1 MQTIIFYILSFLTGG
16 VIAYLFAKSQFNT
29 KDQTEKVNELQKELI
44 VLKDENTSLV
54 VKSAKAEERVENA
67 KIAYNDLKSSI
78 TSMGDTY
85 KAEFKNVANELLD
98 LKSKT
103 LEETS
108 NKNIKTLLDPL
119 NKDLKDFKD
128 KVDKVYQDEARE
140 RHSLEN
146 QVKMLVQ
153 TSTQVSQQAE
163 NLTNALKG
171 NVKQQGNWGEM
182 ILSSILEN
190 SGLTENREY
199 FLQEFIRDKSGEII
213 KDENGNGLQ
222 PDVTIHYPDER
233 KVIVD
238 SKVSLVAW
246 EKYMSETDVTAQK
259 QSLDNHIR
267 SLKLHIDGLS
277 KKNYPKYAKA
287 LDHVILFVPIEPAF
301 LEAVKQDTGLWKYAY
316 DKKVLIVG
324 PTNLLLVLKIVADI
338 WQIEKQSKNAIEIAE
353 KAGELY
359 DKLFGFVESMED
371 VGQGLKKA
379 NQNYEKAMGQLSTGK
394 GNAIK
399 KAEEL
404 KALGADTKKQFP
416 DRLID
421 NTDQIQSNTSLYG
434 R

>member
-1 MQTIIFYILSFLTGG
+1 METIIYCILTFIAGGIITYI
-16 VIAYLFAKSQFNT
+16 FAKAKFDSPEFQ
-29 KDQTEKVNELQKELI
+29 EKAEALEKYKKIIEGERNELVIKL
-44 VLKDENTSLV
+44 
-54 VKSAKAEERVENA
+54 AKAEERVENA
-67 KIAYNDLKSSI
+67 RTAYNDLKTSI
-78 TSMGDTY
+78 TSMGETY
-85 KAEFKNVANELLD
+85 KIEFKNVANEILD
-98 LKSKT
+98 QKSKS

-108 NKNIKTLLDPL
+108 TKNIKTLLDPL
-119 NKDLKDFKD
+119 NKDLKDFKE
-128 KVDKVYQDEARE
+128 KVDKVYSDEARE
-140 RHSLEN
+140 RHSLEG
-146 QVKMLVQ
+146 QVKRLVD
-153 TSTQVSQQAE
+153 SSAQVSQQAE

-199 FLQEFIRDKSGEII
+199 FLQEFIKDKSGEII

-246 EKYMSETDVTAQK
+246 ERYMSETDINAQK
-259 QSLDNHIR
+259 QALDAHIK
-267 SLKLHIDGLS
+267 SLKAHIDGLS

-359 DKLFGFVESMED
+359 DKLLGFVESMED
-371 VGQGLKKA
+371 VGAGLKKA

-404 KALGADTKKQFP
+404 KGLGADTKKQFP
-416 DRLID
+416 ERLID
-421 NTDQIQSNTSLYG
+421 NTEILG
-434 R
+434 E

>member
-1 MQTIIFYILSFLTGG
+1 MQPFIYYIVSFIAGGIITYI
-16 VIAYLFAKSQFNT
+16 FAKAQFDT
-29 KDQTEKVNELQKELI
+29 PEFQEKAEALEKYKKIIEGERNELAIKL
-44 VLKDENTSLV
+44 
-54 VKSAKAEERVENA
+54 AKAEERVENA
-67 KIAYNDLKSSI
+67 RTAYSDLKTSI
-78 TSMGDTY
+78 ANMGETY
-85 KAEFKNVANELLD
+85 KAEFKNVANEILEQ
-98 LKSKT
+98 KSKN

-128 KVDKVYQDEARE
+128 KVDKVYNDEARE
-140 RHSLEN
+140 RHSLES

-199 FLQEFIRDKSGEII
+199 FLQEFIKDKSGEII
-213 KDENGNGLQ
+213 KDDNGNALQ

-246 EKYMSETDVTAQK
+246 EKYMTETDVTTQK
-259 QSLDNHIR
+259 QALEAHIR
-267 SLKLHIDGLS
+267 SLKAHIDGLS

-287 LDHVILFVPIEPAF
+287 LDHVILFIPIEPAF
-301 LEAVKQDTGLWKYAY
+301 LEAVKEDTGLWKYAY

-359 DKLFGFVESMED
+359 DKLFGFIESMED
-371 VGQGLKKA
+371 LGAGLNKA
-379 NQNYEKAMGQLSTGK
+379 SQNYEKAMGQLSTGK

-421 NTDQIQSNTSLYG
+421 NNEA
-434 R
+434 

>member
-1 MQTIIFYILSFLTGG
+1 METISYYILIFISGG
-16 VIAYLFAKSQFNT
+16 IISYIFAKAKFDTPEFQ
-29 KDQTEKVNELQKELI
+29 EKAEALEKYKKIIEGERNELAIKL
-44 VLKDENTSLV
+44 
-54 VKSAKAEERVENA
+54 AKAEERVENA
-67 KIAYNDLKSSI
+67 RTAYNDLKTSI
-78 TSMGDTY
+78 SSMGETY
-85 KAEFKNVANELLD
+85 KMEFKNVANEILD
-98 LKSKT
+98 QKSKS

-119 NKDLKDFKD
+119 NKDLKDFKE
-128 KVDKVYQDEARE
+128 KVDKVYSDEARE
-140 RHSLEN
+140 RHSLEG
-146 QVKMLVQ
+146 QVKRLVD
-153 TSTQVSQQAE
+153 SSAQVSQQAE

-199 FLQEFIRDKSGEII
+199 FLQEFIKDKSGEII

-246 EKYMSETDVTAQK
+246 ERYMSETDPNAQK
-259 QSLDNHIR
+259 QALEAHIK
-267 SLKLHIDGLS
+267 SLKAHIDGLS

-301 LEAVKQDTGLWKYAY
+301 LEAVKEDTGLWKYAY

-359 DKLFGFVESMED
+359 DKLLGFVESMED
-371 VGQGLKKA
+371 VGAGLKKA

-416 DRLID
+416 ERLID
-421 NTDQIQSNTSLYG
+421 NSELLGQ
-434 R
+434 

>member
-1 MQTIIFYILSFLTGG
+1 METVSYYILIFIAGG
-16 VIAYLFAKSQFNT
+16 IISYIFAKAKFDSPEFQ
-29 KDQTEKVNELQKELI
+29 EKAEALEKYKKIIEGERNELAIKL
-44 VLKDENTSLV
+44 
-54 VKSAKAEERVENA
+54 AKAEERVENA
-67 KIAYNDLKSSI
+67 RTAYNDLKTSI
-78 TSMGDTY
+78 TSMGETY
-85 KAEFKNVANELLD
+85 KMEFKNVANEILD
-98 LKSKT
+98 QKSKS

-119 NKDLKDFKD
+119 NKDLKDFKE
-128 KVDKVYQDEARE
+128 KVDKVYSDEARE
-140 RHSLEN
+140 RHSLEG
-146 QVKMLVQ
+146 QVKRLVD
-153 TSTQVSQQAE
+153 SSAQVSQQAE

-199 FLQEFIRDKSGEII
+199 FLQEFIKDKSGEII

-246 EKYMSETDVTAQK
+246 ERYMSETDPNAQK
-259 QSLDNHIR
+259 LALEAHIK
-267 SLKLHIDGLS
+267 SLKAHIDGLS

-301 LEAVKQDTGLWKYAY
+301 LEAVKEDTGLWKYAY

-359 DKLFGFVESMED
+359 DKLLGFVESMED
-371 VGQGLKKA
+371 VGAGLKKA

-416 DRLID
+416 ERLID
-421 NTDQIQSNTSLYG
+421 NSELLGQ
-434 R
+434 

>member
-1 MQTIIFYILSFLTGG
+1 METISYYILTFIAGG
-16 VIAYLFAKSQFNT
+16 IITYIFAKAKFDTPEFQ
-29 KDQTEKVNELQKELI
+29 EKAEALEKYKKIIEGERNELAIKL
-44 VLKDENTSLV
+44 
-54 VKSAKAEERVENA
+54 AKAEERVENA
-67 KIAYNDLKSSI
+67 RTAYNDLKTSI
-78 TSMGDTY
+78 SSMGETY
-85 KAEFKNVANELLD
+85 KMEFKNVANEILD
-98 LKSKT
+98 QKSKS

-119 NKDLKDFKD
+119 NKDLKDFKE
-128 KVDKVYQDEARE
+128 KVDKVYSDEARE
-140 RHSLEN
+140 RHSLEG
-146 QVKMLVQ
+146 QVKRLVD
-153 TSTQVSQQAE
+153 SSAQVSQQAE

-199 FLQEFIRDKSGEII
+199 FLQEFIKDKSGEII
-213 KDENGNGLQ
+213 KDENGNALQ

-246 EKYMSETDVTAQK
+246 ERYVSETDPNAQK
-259 QSLDNHIR
+259 QALEAHIK
-267 SLKLHIDGLS
+267 SLKAHIDGLS

-301 LEAVKQDTGLWKYAY
+301 LEAVKEDTGLWKYAY

-359 DKLFGFVESMED
+359 DKLLGFVESMED
-371 VGQGLKKA
+371 VGAGLKKA

-416 DRLID
+416 ERLID
-421 NTDQIQSNTSLYG
+421 NSELLGQ
-434 R
+434 

>member
-1 MQTIIFYILSFLTGG
+1 METIIYCILTFIAGGIITYI
-16 VIAYLFAKSQFNT
+16 FAKAKFDSPEFQ
-29 KDQTEKVNELQKELI
+29 EKAEALEKYKKIIEGERNELVIKL
-44 VLKDENTSLV
+44 
-54 VKSAKAEERVENA
+54 AKAEERVENA
-67 KIAYNDLKSSI
+67 RTAYNDLKTSI
-78 TSMGDTY
+78 TSMGETY
-85 KAEFKNVANELLD
+85 KIEFKNVANEILD
-98 LKSKT
+98 QKSKS

-108 NKNIKTLLDPL
+108 TKNIKTLLDPL
-119 NKDLKDFKD
+119 NKDLKDFKE
-128 KVDKVYQDEARE
+128 KVDKVYSDEARE
-140 RHSLEN
+140 RHSLEG
-146 QVKMLVQ
+146 QVKRLVD
-153 TSTQVSQQAE
+153 SSAQVSQQAE

-199 FLQEFIRDKSGEII
+199 FLQEFIKDKSGEII
-213 KDENGNGLQ
+213 KDENGNALQ

-246 EKYMSETDVTAQK
+246 ERYVSETDPNAQK
-259 QSLDNHIR
+259 QALEAHIK
-267 SLKLHIDGLS
+267 SLKAHIDGLS
-277 KKNYPKYAKA
+277 KKNYPKYAKE

-301 LEAVKQDTGLWKYAY
+301 LEAVKEDTGLWKYAY

-359 DKLFGFVESMED
+359 DKLLGFVESMED
-371 VGQGLKKA
+371 VGAGLKKA

-404 KALGADTKKQFP
+404 KVLGADTKKQFP
-416 DRLID
+416 ERLID
-421 NTDQIQSNTSLYG
+421 NNEIIG
-434 R
+434 E

>member
-1 MQTIIFYILSFLTGG
+1 MQTIIYYILSILTGG
-16 VIAYLFAKSQFNT
+16 IITYLFAKSQFSS
-29 KDQTEKVNELQKELI
+29 KDQTEKVNQLVNELTILKEQ
-44 VLKDENTSLV
+44 NTDLV
-54 VKSAKAEERVENA
+54 IKTAKAEERVENM
-67 KIAYNDLKSSI
+67 KKAYDDLKTSI
-78 TSMGDTY
+78 TNMGESY
-85 KAEFKNVANELLD
+85 KTEFKNVANEILEQ
-98 LKSKT
+98 KSKT
-103 LEETS
+103 LQDTS
-108 NKNIKTLLDPL
+108 NENIKNLLQPL
-119 NKDLKDFKD
+119 NRDLKDFKE
-128 KVDKVYQDEARE
+128 KVDKVYNDEARE
-140 RHSLEN
+140 RHSLEG
-146 QVKMLVQ
+146 QVKRLVE
-153 TSTQVSQQAE
+153 TSNQVSQQAE

-233 KVIVD
+233 KVIID

-246 EKYMSETDVTAQK
+246 EKYMTETDSTIQK
-259 QSLDNHIR
+259 QSLDAHIR
-267 SLKLHIDGLS
+267 SLKAHIDGLS

-371 VGQGLKKA
+371 VGVGLKKA
-379 NQNYEKAMGQLSTGK
+379 SQNYEKAMGQLSTGK

-404 KALGADTKKQFP
+404 KALGADTKKHFP

-421 NTDQIQSNTSLYG
+421 NTDQAQ
-434 R
+434 

>member
-1 MQTIIFYILSFLTGG
+1 METVSYYILIFIAGG
-16 VIAYLFAKSQFNT
+16 IISYIFAKAKFDSPEFQ
-29 KDQTEKVNELQKELI
+29 EKAEALEKYKKIIEGERNELAIKL
-44 VLKDENTSLV
+44 
-54 VKSAKAEERVENA
+54 AKAEERVENA
-67 KIAYNDLKSSI
+67 RTAYNDLKTSI
-78 TSMGDTY
+78 TSMGETY
-85 KAEFKNVANELLD
+85 KMEFKNVANEILD
-98 LKSKT
+98 QKSKT

-119 NKDLKDFKD
+119 NKDLKDFKE
-128 KVDKVYQDEARE
+128 KVDKVYSDEARE
-140 RHSLEN
+140 RHSLEG
-146 QVKMLVQ
+146 QVKRLVD
-153 TSTQVSQQAE
+153 SSAQVSQQAE

-199 FLQEFIRDKSGEII
+199 FLQEFIKDKSGEII

-246 EKYMSETDVTAQK
+246 ERYMSESDPNAQK
-259 QSLDNHIR
+259 QALEAHIK
-267 SLKLHIDGLS
+267 SLKAHIDGLS

-301 LEAVKQDTGLWKYAY
+301 LEAVKEDTGLWKYAY

-359 DKLFGFVESMED
+359 DKLLGFVESMED
-371 VGQGLKKA
+371 VGAGLKKA

-416 DRLID
+416 ERLID
-421 NTDQIQSNTSLYG
+421 NSELLAQ
-434 R
+434 

>member
-1 MQTIIFYILSFLTGG
+1 METIIYYILTFIAGG
-16 VIAYLFAKSQFNT
+16 IITYIFAKAKFDSPEFQ
-29 KDQTEKVNELQKELI
+29 EKAEALEKYKKIIEGERNELVIKL
-44 VLKDENTSLV
+44 
-54 VKSAKAEERVENA
+54 AKAEERVENA
-67 KIAYNDLKSSI
+67 RTAYNDLKTSI
-78 TSMGDTY
+78 TSMGETY
-85 KAEFKNVANELLD
+85 KIEFKNVANEILD
-98 LKSKT
+98 QKSKS

-108 NKNIKTLLDPL
+108 TKNIKTLLDPL
-119 NKDLKDFKD
+119 NKDLKDFKE
-128 KVDKVYQDEARE
+128 KVDKVYSDEARE
-140 RHSLEN
+140 RHSLEG
-146 QVKMLVQ
+146 QVKRLVD
-153 TSTQVSQQAE
+153 SSAQVSQQAE

-199 FLQEFIRDKSGEII
+199 FLQEFIKDKSGEII

-246 EKYMSETDVTAQK
+246 ERYMSETDINAQK
-259 QSLDNHIR
+259 QALDAHIK
-267 SLKLHIDGLS
+267 SLKAHIDGLS

-359 DKLFGFVESMED
+359 DKLLGFVESMED
-371 VGQGLKKA
+371 VGAGLKKA

-404 KALGADTKKQFP
+404 KGLGADTKKQFP
-416 DRLID
+416 ERLID
-421 NTDQIQSNTSLYG
+421 NTEILG
-434 R
+434 E

>member
-1 MQTIIFYILSFLTGG
+1 MQTIIYYILSFIVGG
-16 VIAYLFAKSQFNT
+16 VISYLYAKSLFGS
-29 KDQTEKVNELQKELI
+29 KDQTERVKEL
-44 VLKDENTSLV
+44 ENDLV
-54 VKSAKAEERVENA
+54 NLRESNKGLEILHARAEERVDNM
-67 KIAYNDLKSSI
+67 KRAYDDLKTSI

-85 KAEFKNVANELLD
+85 KTEFKNVANEILD
-98 LKSKT
+98 QKSKT
-103 LEETS
+103 MEETS

-119 NKDLKDFKD
+119 NKELKDFKD
-128 KVDKVYQDEARE
+128 KVDKVYNDEARE
-140 RHSLEN
+140 RHSLEG
-146 QVKMLVQ
+146 QVKRLVES
-153 TSTQVSQQAE
+153 STQVSQQAE

-246 EKYMSETDVTAQK
+246 EKYMTETDVTLQK
-259 QSLDNHIR
+259 QALDAHIR
-267 SLKLHIDGLS
+267 SLKAHIDGLS

-421 NTDQIQSNTSLYG
+421 NTDQIQY
-434 R
+434 

>member
-1 MQTIIFYILSFLTGG
+1 METIIYCILTFIAGGIITYI
-16 VIAYLFAKSQFNT
+16 FAKAKFDSPEFQ
-29 KDQTEKVNELQKELI
+29 EKAEALEKYKKIIEGERNELVIKL
-44 VLKDENTSLV
+44 
-54 VKSAKAEERVENA
+54 AKAEERVENA
-67 KIAYNDLKSSI
+67 RTAYNDLKTSI
-78 TSMGDTY
+78 TSMGETY
-85 KAEFKNVANELLD
+85 KIEFKNVANEILD
-98 LKSKT
+98 QKSKS

-108 NKNIKTLLDPL
+108 TKNIKTLLDPL
-119 NKDLKDFKD
+119 NKDLKDFKE
-128 KVDKVYQDEARE
+128 KVDKVYSDEARE
-140 RHSLEN
+140 RHSLEG
-146 QVKMLVQ
+146 QVKRLVD
-153 TSTQVSQQAE
+153 SSAQVSQQAE

-199 FLQEFIRDKSGEII
+199 FLQEFIKDKSGEII

-246 EKYMSETDVTAQK
+246 ERYMSETDTNAQK
-259 QSLDNHIR
+259 QALEAHIK
-267 SLKLHIDGLS
+267 SLKAHIDGLS

-359 DKLFGFVESMED
+359 DKLLGFVESMED
-371 VGQGLKKA
+371 VGAGLKKA
-379 NQNYEKAMGQLSTGK
+379 NQNYEKAMGQLSNGK

-416 DRLID
+416 ERLID
-421 NTDQIQSNTSLYG
+421 NTEILG
-434 R
+434 E

>member
-1 MQTIIFYILSFLTGG
+1 MESLILTVSSFLIGG
-16 VIAYLFAKSQFNT
+16 TILFFYAKSRYAP
-29 KDQTEKVNELQKELI
+29 KDQSQKVNELVEEIK
-44 VLKDENTSLV
+44 VLKEKNTELV
-54 VKSAKAEERVENA
+54 IKAAKAEEKVENMRT
-67 KIAYNDLKSSI
+67 AYTDLKSSI
-78 TSMGDTY
+78 TSMGDSY
-85 KAEFKNVANELLD
+85 KIEFKNVANELLD
-98 LKSKT
+98 QKSKT

-108 NKNIKTLLDPL
+108 NKNIKTLLEPL
-119 NKDLKDFKD
+119 NKDLIDFRK
-128 KVDKVYQDEARE
+128 KVEKVYDDEARE
-140 RHSLEN
+140 RHSLEG
-146 QVKMLVQ
+146 QVKKLVE

-199 FLQEFIRDKSGEII
+199 FLQEFIKDKSGEII
-213 KDENGNGLQ
+213 KDENGNALQ

-233 KVIVD
+233 KVIID
-238 SKVSLVAW
+238 SKVSLIAW
-246 EKYMSETDVTAQK
+246 EKYVSETDVSNQK
-259 QSLDNHIR
+259 QALDAHIK
-267 SLKLHIDGLS
+267 SIKTHIDGLS

-359 DKLFGFVESMED
+359 DKLFGFIETLED
-371 VGQGLKKA
+371 VGAGIKKA
-379 NQNYEKAMGQLSTGK
+379 NLNYEKAMGQLSTGK

-404 KALGADTKKQFP
+404 KALGADAKKQIP

-421 NTDQIQSNTSLYG
+421 NS
-434 R
+434 

>member
-1 MQTIIFYILSFLTGG
+1 METIIYCILTFIAGGIITYI
-16 VIAYLFAKSQFNT
+16 FAKAKFDSPEFQ
-29 KDQTEKVNELQKELI
+29 EKAEALEKYKKIIEGERNELVIKL
-44 VLKDENTSLV
+44 
-54 VKSAKAEERVENA
+54 AKAEERVENA
-67 KIAYNDLKSSI
+67 RTAYNDLKTSI
-78 TSMGDTY
+78 TSMGETY
-85 KAEFKNVANELLD
+85 KIEFKNVANEILD
-98 LKSKT
+98 QKSKS

-108 NKNIKTLLDPL
+108 TKNIKTLLDPL
-119 NKDLKDFKD
+119 NKDLKDFKE
-128 KVDKVYQDEARE
+128 KVDKVYSDEARE
-140 RHSLEN
+140 RHSLEG
-146 QVKMLVQ
+146 QVKRLVD
-153 TSTQVSQQAE
+153 SSAQVSQQAE

-199 FLQEFIRDKSGEII
+199 FLQEFIKDKSGEII

-246 EKYMSETDVTAQK
+246 ERYVSETDTNAQK
-259 QSLDNHIR
+259 QALEAHIK
-267 SLKLHIDGLS
+267 SLKAHIDGLS

-359 DKLFGFVESMED
+359 DKLLGFVESMED
-371 VGQGLKKA
+371 VGAGLKKA
-379 NQNYEKAMGQLSTGK
+379 NQNYEKAMCQLSTGK

-404 KALGADTKKQFP
+404 KGLGADTKKQFP
-416 DRLID
+416 ERLID
-421 NTDQIQSNTSLYG
+421 NTEILG
-434 R
+434 E

>member
-1 MQTIIFYILSFLTGG
+1 METMIYYILTFVAGSIISYF
-16 VIAYLFAKSQFNT
+16 FAKAKFDSPEFQ
-29 KDQTEKVNELQKELI
+29 EKAEALEKYKKIIEGERNELAIKL
-44 VLKDENTSLV
+44 
-54 VKSAKAEERVENA
+54 AKAEERVENA
-67 KIAYNDLKSSI
+67 RTAYNDLKTSI
-78 TSMGDTY
+78 SSMGETY
-85 KAEFKNVANELLD
+85 KMEFKNVANEILD
-98 LKSKT
+98 QKSKS

-119 NKDLKDFKD
+119 NKDLKDFKE
-128 KVDKVYQDEARE
+128 KVDKVYSDEARE
-140 RHSLEN
+140 RHSLEG
-146 QVKMLVQ
+146 QVKRLVD
-153 TSTQVSQQAE
+153 SSAQVSQQAE

-199 FLQEFIRDKSGEII
+199 FLQEFIKDKSGEII
-213 KDENGNGLQ
+213 KDENGNALQ

-246 EKYMSETDVTAQK
+246 ERYVSETDPNAQK
-259 QSLDNHIR
+259 QALEAHIK
-267 SLKLHIDGLS
+267 SLKAHIDGLS

-301 LEAVKQDTGLWKYAY
+301 LEAVKEDTGLWKYAY

-359 DKLFGFVESMED
+359 DKLLGFVESMED
-371 VGQGLKKA
+371 VGAGLKKA

-416 DRLID
+416 ERLID
-421 NTDQIQSNTSLYG
+421 NSELLGQ
-434 R
+434 

>member
-1 MQTIIFYILSFLTGG
+1 METIIYCILTFIAGGIITYI
-16 VIAYLFAKSQFNT
+16 FAKAKFDSPEFQ
-29 KDQTEKVNELQKELI
+29 EKAEALEKYKKIIEGERNELVIKL
-44 VLKDENTSLV
+44 
-54 VKSAKAEERVENA
+54 AKAEERVENA
-67 KIAYNDLKSSI
+67 RTAYNDLKTSI
-78 TSMGDTY
+78 TSMGETY
-85 KAEFKNVANELLD
+85 KIEFKNVANEILD
-98 LKSKT
+98 QKSKS

-108 NKNIKTLLDPL
+108 TKNIKTLLDPL
-119 NKDLKDFKD
+119 NKDLKDFKE
-128 KVDKVYQDEARE
+128 KVDKVYSDEARE
-140 RHSLEN
+140 RHSLEG
-146 QVKMLVQ
+146 QVKRLVD
-153 TSTQVSQQAE
+153 SSAQVSQQAE

-199 FLQEFIRDKSGEII
+199 FLQEFIKDKSGEII

-246 EKYMSETDVTAQK
+246 ERYMSETDTNAQK
-259 QSLDNHIR
+259 QALEAHIK
-267 SLKLHIDGLS
+267 SLKAHIDGLS

-359 DKLFGFVESMED
+359 DKLLGFVESMED
-371 VGQGLKKA
+371 VGAGLKKA

-404 KALGADTKKQFP
+404 KGLGADTKKQFP
-416 DRLID
+416 ERLID
-421 NTDQIQSNTSLYG
+421 NTEIL
-434 R
+434 

>member
-44 VLKDENTSLV
+44 ALKDENTSLV

-371 VGQGLKKA
+371 VGAGLKKA
-379 NQNYEKAMGQLSTGK
+379 NQNYEKAMGQLTTGR
-394 GNAIK
+394 GSAIK

-404 KALGADTKKQFP
+404 KILGADTKKQFP

-421 NTDQIQSNTSLYG
+421 NTDQIQ
-434 R
+434 

>member
-1 MQTIIFYILSFLTGG
+1 MQTIYYILSFLAGG
-16 VIAYLFAKSQFNT
+16 VITYLYAKSIFGSKDNT
-29 KDQTEKVNELQKELI
+29 QKVLDLESQIKSLQLEKT
-44 VLKDENTSLV
+44 DLV
-54 VKSAKAEERVENA
+54 VKTAKAEERVLSMN
-67 KIAYNDLKSSI
+67 KAYEDLKISMS
-78 TSMGDTY
+78 SMGEAY
-85 KAEFKNVANELLD
+85 KTEFKNVANELLE
-98 LKSKT
+98 LKSKS
-103 LEETS
+103 LDETS
-108 NKNIKTLLDPL
+108 SKNIKTILDPL
-119 NKDLKDFKD
+119 NRELKEFKE
-128 KVDKVYQDEARE
+128 KVEKVYSDEARE
-140 RHSLEN
+140 RHSLEG
-146 QVKMLVQ
+146 QVKKLVE
-153 TSTQVSQQAE
+153 SSSMVSQQAE

-213 KDENGNGLQ
+213 KDENGNALQ

-233 KVIVD
+233 KVIID
-238 SKVSLVAW
+238 SKVSLIAW
-246 EKYMSETDVTAQK
+246 EKYMTETDPTHQK
-259 QSLDNHIR
+259 QALDAHIK
-267 SLKLHIDGLS
+267 SLKAHIDGLS

-371 VGQGLKKA
+371 VGSGLKKA
-379 NQNYEKAMGQLSTGK
+379 SQNYEKAMGQLSTGR
-394 GNAIK
+394 GSAIK

-421 NTDQIQSNTSLYG
+421 NTDQIQ
-434 R
+434 

>member
-1 MQTIIFYILSFLTGG
+1 MQPFIYYIVSFIAGGIITYI
-16 VIAYLFAKSQFNT
+16 FAKAKFDT
-29 KDQTEKVNELQKELI
+29 PEFEEKAEALEKYKKIIEGERNELAIKL
-44 VLKDENTSLV
+44 
-54 VKSAKAEERVENA
+54 AKAEERVENA
-67 KIAYNDLKSSI
+67 RTAYSDLKTSI
-78 TSMGDTY
+78 ANMGETY
-85 KAEFKNVANELLD
+85 KAEFKNVANEILEQ
-98 LKSKT
+98 KSKN

-119 NKDLKDFKD
+119 NKDLKDFKE
-128 KVDKVYQDEARE
+128 KVDKVYNDEARE
-140 RHSLEN
+140 RHSLES

-199 FLQEFIRDKSGEII
+199 FLQEFIKDKSGEII
-213 KDENGNGLQ
+213 KDENGNALQ

-246 EKYMSETDVTAQK
+246 EKYMTETDVTAQK
-259 QSLDNHIR
+259 QALEAHIR
-267 SLKLHIDGLS
+267 SLKAHIDGLS

-359 DKLFGFVESMED
+359 DKLFGFIESMED
-371 VGQGLKKA
+371 VGSGLKKA
-379 NQNYEKAMGQLSTGK
+379 TQFYEKAMGQLSTGK

-421 NTDQIQSNTSLYG
+421 NTDQIQ
-434 R
+434 

>member
-1 MQTIIFYILSFLTGG
+1 MQTFIYYIVSFIAGGIITYIS
-16 VIAYLFAKSQFNT
+16 AKAKFDSPEFE
-29 KDQTEKVNELQKELI
+29 EKAEALEKYKKIIEGERNELAIKL
-44 VLKDENTSLV
+44 
-54 VKSAKAEERVENA
+54 AKAEERVENA
-67 KIAYNDLKSSI
+67 RTAYSDLKTSI
-78 TSMGDTY
+78 ANMGETY
-85 KAEFKNVANELLD
+85 KAEFKNVANEILEQ
-98 LKSKT
+98 KSKN

-119 NKDLKDFKD
+119 NTELKDFKA
-128 KVDKVYQDEARE
+128 KVDKVYNDEARE
-140 RHSLEN
+140 RHSLES

-199 FLQEFIRDKSGEII
+199 FLQEFIKDKSGEII
-213 KDENGNGLQ
+213 KDDNGNALQ

-246 EKYMSETDVTAQK
+246 ERYMTETDSTLQK
-259 QSLDNHIR
+259 GELELHIK
-267 SLKLHIDGLS
+267 SIKAHIDGLS

-287 LDHVILFVPIEPAF
+287 LDHVILFIPIEPAF

-359 DKLFGFVESMED
+359 DKLFGFIESMED
-371 VGQGLKKA
+371 VGAGLNKA
-379 NQNYEKAMGQLSTGK
+379 NQYYEKAMGQLSTGK

-421 NTDQIQSNTSLYG
+421 NNEA
-434 R
+434 

>member
-1 MQTIIFYILSFLTGG
+1 MQPFIYYIVSFIAGGIITYI
-16 VIAYLFAKSQFNT
+16 FAKAKFDTPEFQ
-29 KDQTEKVNELQKELI
+29 EKAEALEKYKKIIEGERNELAIKL
-44 VLKDENTSLV
+44 
-54 VKSAKAEERVENA
+54 AKAEERVENA
-67 KIAYNDLKSSI
+67 RTAYSDLKTSI
-78 TSMGDTY
+78 ANMGETY
-85 KAEFKNVANELLD
+85 KAEFKNVANEILEQ
-98 LKSKT
+98 KSKN

-128 KVDKVYQDEARE
+128 KVDKVYNDEARE
-140 RHSLEN
+140 RHSLEG

-199 FLQEFIRDKSGEII
+199 FLQEFIKDKSGEII
-213 KDENGNGLQ
+213 KDDNGNALQ

-246 EKYMSETDVTAQK
+246 EKYMTETDVTAQK
-259 QSLDNHIR
+259 QALEAHIR
-267 SLKLHIDGLS
+267 SLKAHIDGLS

-287 LDHVILFVPIEPAF
+287 LDHVILFIPIEPAF
-301 LEAVKQDTGLWKYAY
+301 LEAVKEDTGLWKYAY

-359 DKLFGFVESMED
+359 DKLFGFIESMED
-371 VGQGLKKA
+371 LGAGLNKA

-421 NTDQIQSNTSLYG
+421 NNEA
-434 R
+434 

>member
-1 MQTIIFYILSFLTGG
+1 METISYYILIFISGG
-16 VIAYLFAKSQFNT
+16 IISYIFAKAKFDTPEFQ
-29 KDQTEKVNELQKELI
+29 EKAEALEKYKKIIEGERNELAIKL
-44 VLKDENTSLV
+44 
-54 VKSAKAEERVENA
+54 AKAEERVENA
-67 KIAYNDLKSSI
+67 RTAYNDLKTSI
-78 TSMGDTY
+78 SSMGETY
-85 KAEFKNVANELLD
+85 KMEFKNVANEILD
-98 LKSKT
+98 QKSKS

-119 NKDLKDFKD
+119 NKDLKDFKE
-128 KVDKVYQDEARE
+128 KVDKVYSDEARE
-140 RHSLEN
+140 RHSLEG
-146 QVKMLVQ
+146 QVKRLVD
-153 TSTQVSQQAE
+153 SSAQVSQQAE

-199 FLQEFIRDKSGEII
+199 FLQEFIKDKSGEII

-246 EKYMSETDVTAQK
+246 ERYMSETDPNAQK
-259 QSLDNHIR
+259 LALEAHIK
-267 SLKLHIDGLS
+267 SLKAHIDGLS

-301 LEAVKQDTGLWKYAY
+301 LEAVKEDTGLWKYAY

-359 DKLFGFVESMED
+359 DKLLGFVESMED
-371 VGQGLKKA
+371 VGAGLKKA

-416 DRLID
+416 ERLID
-421 NTDQIQSNTSLYG
+421 NGELLGQ
-434 R
+434 

>member
-1 MQTIIFYILSFLTGG
+1 METVSYYILIFIAGG
-16 VIAYLFAKSQFNT
+16 IISYIFAKAKFDSPEFQ
-29 KDQTEKVNELQKELI
+29 EKAEALEKYKKIIEGERNELAIKL
-44 VLKDENTSLV
+44 
-54 VKSAKAEERVENA
+54 AKAEERVENA
-67 KIAYNDLKSSI
+67 RTAYNDLKTSI
-78 TSMGDTY
+78 TSMGETY
-85 KAEFKNVANELLD
+85 KMEFKNVANEILD
-98 LKSKT
+98 QKSKT

-119 NKDLKDFKD
+119 NKDLKDFKE
-128 KVDKVYQDEARE
+128 KVDKVYSDEARE
-140 RHSLEN
+140 RHSLEG
-146 QVKMLVQ
+146 QVKRLVD
-153 TSTQVSQQAE
+153 SSAQVSQQAE

-199 FLQEFIRDKSGEII
+199 FLQEFIKDKSGEII
-213 KDENGNGLQ
+213 KYENGNGLQ

-246 EKYMSETDVTAQK
+246 ERYMSESDPNAQK
-259 QSLDNHIR
+259 QALEAHIK
-267 SLKLHIDGLS
+267 SLKAHIDGLS

-301 LEAVKQDTGLWKYAY
+301 LEAVKEDTGLWKYAY

-359 DKLFGFVESMED
+359 DKLLGFVESMED
-371 VGQGLKKA
+371 VGAGLKKA

-416 DRLID
+416 ERLID
-421 NTDQIQSNTSLYG
+421 NSELLGQ
-434 R
+434 

>member
-44 VLKDENTSLV
+44 ALKDENTILV

-371 VGQGLKKA
+371 VGAGLKKA
-379 NQNYEKAMGQLSTGK
+379 NQNYEKAMGQLTTGR
-394 GNAIK
+394 GSAIK

-404 KALGADTKKQFP
+404 KILGADTKKQFP

-421 NTDQIQSNTSLYG
+421 NTDQIQ
-434 R
+434 

>member
-1 MQTIIFYILSFLTGG
+1 MQTIIFYILSFIVGG
-16 VIAYLFAKSQFNT
+16 VISYLYAKSLFGS
-29 KDQTEKVNELQKELI
+29 KDQTERVKEL
-44 VLKDENTSLV
+44 ENDLV
-54 VKSAKAEERVENA
+54 NLRESNKGLEILHARAEERVDNM
-67 KIAYNDLKSSI
+67 KRSYDDLKTSI

-85 KAEFKNVANELLD
+85 KTEFKNVANEILD
-98 LKSKT
+98 QKSKT
-103 LEETS
+103 MEETS

-119 NKDLKDFKD
+119 NKELKDFKD
-128 KVDKVYQDEARE
+128 KVDKVYNDEARE
-140 RHSLEN
+140 RHSLEG
-146 QVKMLVQ
+146 QVKRLVES
-153 TSTQVSQQAE
+153 STQVSQQAE

-246 EKYMSETDVTAQK
+246 EKYMTETDVTLQK
-259 QSLDNHIR
+259 QALDAHIR
-267 SLKLHIDGLS
+267 SLKAHIDGLS

-421 NTDQIQSNTSLYG
+421 NTDQIQY
-434 R
+434 

>member
-1 MQTIIFYILSFLTGG
+1 METISYYILIFIAGG
-16 VIAYLFAKSQFNT
+16 IISYIFAKAKFDSPEFQ
-29 KDQTEKVNELQKELI
+29 EKAEALEKYKKIIEGERNELAIKL
-44 VLKDENTSLV
+44 
-54 VKSAKAEERVENA
+54 AKAEERVENA
-67 KIAYNDLKSSI
+67 RTAYNDLKTSI
-78 TSMGDTY
+78 SSMGETY
-85 KAEFKNVANELLD
+85 KMEFKNVANEILD
-98 LKSKT
+98 QKSKS

-119 NKDLKDFKD
+119 NKDLKDFKE
-128 KVDKVYQDEARE
+128 KVDKVYSDEARE
-140 RHSLEN
+140 RHSLEG
-146 QVKMLVQ
+146 QVKRLVD
-153 TSTQVSQQAE
+153 SSAQVSQQAE

-199 FLQEFIRDKSGEII
+199 FLQEFIKDKSGEII

-246 EKYMSETDVTAQK
+246 ERYMSETDPNAQK
-259 QSLDNHIR
+259 LALEAHIK
-267 SLKLHIDGLS
+267 SLKAHIDGLS

-301 LEAVKQDTGLWKYAY
+301 LEAVKEDTGLWKYAY

-359 DKLFGFVESMED
+359 DKLLGFVESMED
-371 VGQGLKKA
+371 VGAGLKKA
-379 NQNYEKAMGQLSTGK
+379 NQNYEKAMGQLSTGN

-416 DRLID
+416 ERLID
-421 NTDQIQSNTSLYG
+421 NSELLV
-434 R
+434 

>member
-44 VLKDENTSLV
+44 ALKDENTSLV

-421 NTDQIQSNTSLYG
+421 NTDQIQY
-434 R
+434 

>member
-1 MQTIIFYILSFLTGG
+1 MQTIIFYILSFIVGG
-16 VIAYLFAKSQFNT
+16 VISYIYAKSLFGS
-29 KDQTEKVNELQKELI
+29 KDQTERVKEL
-44 VLKDENTSLV
+44 ENDLV
-54 VKSAKAEERVENA
+54 NLRESNKGLEILHARAEERVDNM
-67 KIAYNDLKSSI
+67 KRAYDDLKISI

-85 KAEFKNVANELLD
+85 KTEFKNVANEILD
-98 LKSKT
+98 QKSKT
-103 LEETS
+103 MEETS

-119 NKDLKDFKD
+119 NKELKDFKD
-128 KVDKVYQDEARE
+128 KVDKVYNDEARE
-140 RHSLEN
+140 RHSLEG
-146 QVKMLVQ
+146 QVKRLVES
-153 TSTQVSQQAE
+153 STQVSQQAE

-246 EKYMSETDVTAQK
+246 EKYMTETDVTLQK
-259 QSLDNHIR
+259 QALDAHIR
-267 SLKLHIDGLS
+267 SLKAHIDGLS

-371 VGQGLKKA
+371 VGHGLKKA

-421 NTDQIQSNTSLYG
+421 NTDQIQY
-434 R
+434 

>member
-1 MQTIIFYILSFLTGG
+1 METIIYCILTFIAGGIITYI
-16 VIAYLFAKSQFNT
+16 FAKAKFDSPEFQ
-29 KDQTEKVNELQKELI
+29 EKAEALEKYKKIIEGERNELVIKL
-44 VLKDENTSLV
+44 
-54 VKSAKAEERVENA
+54 AKAEERVENTRT
-67 KIAYNDLKSSI
+67 AYNDLKTSI
-78 TSMGDTY
+78 TSMGETY
-85 KAEFKNVANELLD
+85 KIEFKNVSNEILD
-98 LKSKT
+98 QKSKS

-108 NKNIKTLLDPL
+108 TKNIKTLLDPL
-119 NKDLKDFKD
+119 NKDLKDFKE
-128 KVDKVYQDEARE
+128 KVDKVYSDEARE
-140 RHSLEN
+140 RHSLEG
-146 QVKMLVQ
+146 QVKRLVD
-153 TSTQVSQQAE
+153 SSAQVSQQAE

-199 FLQEFIRDKSGEII
+199 FLQEFIKDKSGEII
-213 KDENGNGLQ
+213 KDENGNALQ

-246 EKYMSETDVTAQK
+246 ERYVSETDPNAQK
-259 QSLDNHIR
+259 QALEAHIK
-267 SLKLHIDGLS
+267 SLKAHIDGLS

-301 LEAVKQDTGLWKYAY
+301 LEAVKEDTGLWKYAY

-359 DKLFGFVESMED
+359 DKLLGFVESMED
-371 VGQGLKKA
+371 VGAGLKKA

-416 DRLID
+416 ERLID
-421 NTDQIQSNTSLYG
+421 NGELLGQ
-434 R
+434 

>member
-1 MQTIIFYILSFLTGG
+1 MESLIYNVVSFLIGG
-16 VIAYLFAKSQFNT
+16 TLLFFYAKSIYAS
-29 KDQTEKVNELQKELI
+29 KDQSQKVIELI
-44 VLKDENTSLV
+44 EENKLLKEQNTELV
-54 VKSAKAEERVENA
+54 IKSAKVEEKVENMKA
-67 KIAYNDLKSSI
+67 AYSDLKSSI
-78 TSMGDTY
+78 STMGDSY
-85 KAEFKNVANELLD
+85 KVEFKNVANELLD
-98 LKSKT
+98 QKSKA

-108 NKNIKTLLDPL
+108 NKNIKTLLEPL
-119 NKDLKDFKD
+119 NKDLNDFRK
-128 KVDKVYQDEARE
+128 KVEKVYDDEARE
-140 RHSLEN
+140 RHSLEG
-146 QVKMLVQ
+146 QVKKLVE

-199 FLQEFIRDKSGEII
+199 FLQEFIKDKSGEII
-213 KDENGNGLQ
+213 KDENGNALQ
-222 PDVTIHYPDER
+222 PDVTIHYPDDR
-233 KVIVD
+233 KVIID
-238 SKVSLVAW
+238 SKVSLIAW
-246 EKYMSETDVTAQK
+246 EKYVSESDPAAQRLA
-259 QSLDNHIR
+259 LDAHIK
-267 SLKLHIDGLS
+267 SLKAHIDGLS

-359 DKLFGFVESMED
+359 DKLFGFIETMED
-371 VGQGLKKA
+371 VGAGIKKA
-379 NQNYEKAMGQLSTGK
+379 NLNYEKAMGQLSTGK

-404 KALGADTKKQFP
+404 KVLGADAKKQFP

-421 NTDQIQSNTSLYG
+421 NNEV
-434 R
+434 

>member
-1 MQTIIFYILSFLTGG
+1 MQPFISYILSFITGA
-16 VIAYLFAKSQFNT
+16 IISYIFAKAKFDSPEFQ
-29 KDQTEKVNELQKELI
+29 EKAEALEKYKKIIEGERNELVIKL
-44 VLKDENTSLV
+44 
-54 VKSAKAEERVENA
+54 AKAEERVENA
-67 KIAYNDLKSSI
+67 RTAYNDLKTSI
-78 TSMGDTY
+78 TSMGETY
-85 KAEFKNVANELLD
+85 KIEFKNVANEILD
-98 LKSKT
+98 QKSKS

-108 NKNIKTLLDPL
+108 TKNIKTLLDPL
-119 NKDLKDFKD
+119 NKDLKDFKE
-128 KVDKVYQDEARE
+128 KVDKVYSDEARE
-140 RHSLEN
+140 RHSLEG
-146 QVKMLVQ
+146 QVKRLVD
-153 TSTQVSQQAE
+153 SSAQVSQQAE

-199 FLQEFIRDKSGEII
+199 FLQEFIKDKSGEII
-213 KDENGNGLQ
+213 KDENGNALQ

-246 EKYMSETDVTAQK
+246 ERYVSETDPNAQK
-259 QSLDNHIR
+259 QALEAHIK
-267 SLKLHIDGLS
+267 SLKAHIDGLS

-301 LEAVKQDTGLWKYAY
+301 LEAVKEDTGLWKYAY

-359 DKLFGFVESMED
+359 DKLLGFVESMED
-371 VGQGLKKA
+371 VGAGLKKA

-416 DRLID
+416 ERLID
-421 NTDQIQSNTSLYG
+421 NTEIIG
-434 R
+434 E

>member
-1 MQTIIFYILSFLTGG
+1 MQTIIFYILSFIVGG
-16 VIAYLFAKSQFNT
+16 VISFLYAKSLFGS
-29 KDQTEKVNELQKELI
+29 KDQTERVKEL
-44 VLKDENTSLV
+44 ENDLV
-54 VKSAKAEERVENA
+54 NLRESNKGLEILHARAEERVDNM
-67 KIAYNDLKSSI
+67 KRAYDDLKTSI

-85 KAEFKNVANELLD
+85 KTEFKNVANEILD
-98 LKSKT
+98 QKSKT
-103 LEETS
+103 MEETS

-119 NKDLKDFKD
+119 NKELKDFKD
-128 KVDKVYQDEARE
+128 KVDKVYNDEARE
-140 RHSLEN
+140 RHSLEG
-146 QVKMLVQ
+146 QVKRLVES
-153 TSTQVSQQAE
+153 STQVSQQAE

-246 EKYMSETDVTAQK
+246 EKYMTETDASLQK
-259 QSLDNHIR
+259 QALDAHIR
-267 SLKLHIDGLS
+267 SLKAHIDGLS

-421 NTDQIQSNTSLYG
+421 NTDQIQY
-434 R
+434 

>member
-1 MQTIIFYILSFLTGG
+1 MQTIYYILSFLAGG
-16 VIAYLFAKSQFNT
+16 VIAYLYAKSIFGSKDNT
-29 KDQTEKVNELQKELI
+29 QKVLDLESQIKSLQLEKT
-44 VLKDENTSLV
+44 DLV
-54 VKSAKAEERVENA
+54 VKTAKAEERVLSMN
-67 KIAYNDLKSSI
+67 KAYEDLKISMS
-78 TSMGDTY
+78 SMGETY
-85 KAEFKNVANELLD
+85 KTEFKNVANELLE
-98 LKSKT
+98 LKSKS
-103 LEETS
+103 LDETS
-108 NKNIKTLLDPL
+108 SKNIKTILDPL
-119 NKDLKDFKD
+119 NRELKEFKE
-128 KVDKVYQDEARE
+128 KVEKVYSDEARE
-140 RHSLEN
+140 RHSLEG
-146 QVKMLVQ
+146 QVKKLVE
-153 TSTQVSQQAE
+153 SSSMVSQQAE

-213 KDENGNGLQ
+213 KDENGNALQ

-233 KVIVD
+233 KVIID
-238 SKVSLVAW
+238 SKVSLIAW
-246 EKYMSETDVTAQK
+246 EKYMTETDPTLQK
-259 QSLDNHIR
+259 QALDAHIK
-267 SLKLHIDGLS
+267 SLKAHIDGLS

-371 VGQGLKKA
+371 VGAGLKKA
-379 NQNYEKAMGQLSTGK
+379 SQNYEKAMGQLSTGR
-394 GNAIK
+394 GSAIK

-421 NTDQIQSNTSLYG
+421 NTDQIQ
-434 R
+434 

>member
-1 MQTIIFYILSFLTGG
+1 METIIYCILTFIAGGIITYI
-16 VIAYLFAKSQFNT
+16 FAKAKFDSPEFQ
-29 KDQTEKVNELQKELI
+29 EKAEALEKYKKIIEGERNELVIKL
-44 VLKDENTSLV
+44 
-54 VKSAKAEERVENA
+54 AKAEERVENTRT
-67 KIAYNDLKSSI
+67 AYNDLKTSI
-78 TSMGDTY
+78 TSMGETY
-85 KAEFKNVANELLD
+85 KIEFKNVANEILD
-98 LKSKT
+98 QKSKS

-108 NKNIKTLLDPL
+108 TKNIKTLLDPL
-119 NKDLKDFKD
+119 NKDLKDFKE
-128 KVDKVYQDEARE
+128 KVDKVYSDEARE
-140 RHSLEN
+140 RHSLEG
-146 QVKMLVQ
+146 QVKRLVD
-153 TSTQVSQQAE
+153 SSAQVSQQAE

-199 FLQEFIRDKSGEII
+199 FLQEFIKDKSGEII
-213 KDENGNGLQ
+213 KDENGNALQ

-246 EKYMSETDVTAQK
+246 ERYVSETDPNAQK
-259 QSLDNHIR
+259 QALEAHIK
-267 SLKLHIDGLS
+267 SLKAHIDGLS

-301 LEAVKQDTGLWKYAY
+301 LEAVKEDTGLWKYAY

-359 DKLFGFVESMED
+359 DKLLGFVESMED
-371 VGQGLKKA
+371 VGAGLKKA

-416 DRLID
+416 ERLID
-421 NTDQIQSNTSLYG
+421 NTEIIG
-434 R
+434 E

>member
-1 MQTIIFYILSFLTGG
+1 METIIYCILTFIAGGIITYI
-16 VIAYLFAKSQFNT
+16 FAKAKFDSPEFQ
-29 KDQTEKVNELQKELI
+29 EKAEALEKYKKIIEGERNELAIKL
-44 VLKDENTSLV
+44 
-54 VKSAKAEERVENA
+54 AKAEERVENA
-67 KIAYNDLKSSI
+67 RTAYNDLKTSI
-78 TSMGDTY
+78 TSMGETY
-85 KAEFKNVANELLD
+85 KMEFKNVANEILD
-98 LKSKT
+98 QKSKS

-108 NKNIKTLLDPL
+108 TKNIKTLLDPL
-119 NKDLKDFKD
+119 NKDLKDFKE
-128 KVDKVYQDEARE
+128 KVDKVYSDEARE
-140 RHSLEN
+140 RHSLEG
-146 QVKMLVQ
+146 QVKRLVD
-153 TSTQVSQQAE
+153 SSAQVSQQAE

-199 FLQEFIRDKSGEII
+199 FLQEFIKDKSGEII

-246 EKYMSETDVTAQK
+246 ERYMSETDPNAQK
-259 QSLDNHIR
+259 QALEAHIK
-267 SLKLHIDGLS
+267 SLKAHIDGLS

-301 LEAVKQDTGLWKYAY
+301 LEAIKQDTGLWKYAY

-359 DKLFGFVESMED
+359 DKLLGFVESMED
-371 VGQGLKKA
+371 VGAGLKKA

-404 KALGADTKKQFP
+404 KGLGADTKKQFP
-416 DRLID
+416 ERLID
-421 NTDQIQSNTSLYG
+421 KTEILG
-434 R
+434 E

>member
-1 MQTIIFYILSFLTGG
+1 MQTIIFYILSFIVGG
-16 VIAYLFAKSQFNT
+16 IISYLYAKSLFGS
-29 KDQTEKVNELQKELI
+29 KDQTERVKEL
-44 VLKDENTSLV
+44 ENDLV
-54 VKSAKAEERVENA
+54 NLRESNKGLEILHARAEERVDNM
-67 KIAYNDLKSSI
+67 KRAYDDLKISI

-85 KAEFKNVANELLD
+85 KTEFKNVANEILD
-98 LKSKT
+98 QKSKT
-103 LEETS
+103 MEETS

-119 NKDLKDFKD
+119 NKELKDFKD
-128 KVDKVYQDEARE
+128 KVDKVYNDEARE
-140 RHSLEN
+140 RHSLEG
-146 QVKMLVQ
+146 QVKRLVES
-153 TSTQVSQQAE
+153 STQVSQQAE

-246 EKYMSETDVTAQK
+246 EKYMTETDVTLQK
-259 QSLDNHIR
+259 QALDAHIR
-267 SLKLHIDGLS
+267 SLKAHIDGLS

-421 NTDQIQSNTSLYG
+421 NTDQIQY
-434 R
+434 

>member
-44 VLKDENTSLV
+44 ALKDENTSLV

-371 VGQGLKKA
+371 VGAGLKKA

-421 NTDQIQSNTSLYG
+421 NTDQIQY
-434 R
+434 

>member
-1 MQTIIFYILSFLTGG
+1 MQPFIYYIVSFIAGGIITYI
-16 VIAYLFAKSQFNT
+16 FAKVKFDSPEFQ
-29 KDQTEKVNELQKELI
+29 EKAEALETYKKIIEGERNELAIKL
-44 VLKDENTSLV
+44 
-54 VKSAKAEERVENA
+54 AKAEERVENA
-67 KIAYNDLKSSI
+67 RTAYGDLKTSI
-78 TSMGDTY
+78 ASMGETY
-85 KAEFKNVANELLD
+85 KAEFKNVANEILEQ
-98 LKSKT
+98 KSKN

-119 NKDLKDFKD
+119 NTELKDFKA
-128 KVDKVYQDEARE
+128 KVDKVYNDEARE
-140 RHSLEN
+140 RHSLES

-199 FLQEFIRDKSGEII
+199 FLQEFIKDKSGEII
-213 KDENGNGLQ
+213 KDDNGNALQ

-246 EKYMSETDVTAQK
+246 ERYMTETDSTLQK
-259 QSLDNHIR
+259 GELELHIK
-267 SLKLHIDGLS
+267 SIKAHIDGLS

-287 LDHVILFVPIEPAF
+287 LDHVILFIPIEPAF

-359 DKLFGFVESMED
+359 DKLFGFIESMED
-371 VGQGLKKA
+371 LGAGLNKA

-421 NTDQIQSNTSLYG
+421 NNESN
-434 R
+434 